1 MRSVRVVV
9 LVVIVIGWVVAA
21 GSLVTSIVD
30 PSSLPGF
37 LQNLLGLW
45 PDPGTAAS
53 WVVRFAAI
61 GVVIAGIVTF
71 RVLGKMLARR
81 EAAQDTAA
89 QGIPAANGRP

>member
-9 LVVIVIGWVVAA
+9 LFVIVFGWVVAA

-45 PDPGTAAS
+45 PDPGTPAS
-53 WVVRFAAI
+53 WAVRFGSI
-61 GVVIAGIVTF
+61 GLVIAGVVVF
-71 RVLGKMLARR
+71 RLLGKMLARR
-81 EAAQDTAA
+81 EAAQDAATRAIPTAKE
-89 QGIPAANGRP
+89 R